1 MTSQPI
7 YVHAV
12 TNDEPLENLS
22 IYTFNQSDANVTN
35 STEPKTFLNATI
47 WRILWIAHPN
57 VSQICQA
64 VALSCITLIGIL
76 GNFVLILSSPWIVN
90 VNRNLLA
97 IVTSMA
103 LCDILMCM
111 ALPYNAY
118 LILAYDNDLERIH
131 CTFQGII
138 ITFPGLLKNFNM
150 VQISLLC
157 YIMVWNPTK
166 RFKIQKSLCVKLCV
180 VLAWCASVS
189 FSCLPFYWNNNEV
202 SNPNTPGCDLEN
214 LWTLEYKMLYLIQF
228 FFTSLFYGI
237 VVLFVQCGIH
247 KLKAKLEVNS
257 RRRRRKKLTSE
268 TKRKNHIQQAVAFS
282 ITASVMYIMTL
293 PYHASIFVHFLLGM
307 KIIPELFIVI
317 FYYLSILHVIVNPI
331 LYACHIRRIT
341 EAYLGAVKYAA
352 KCFCCKCCR
361 YDNPGPLGSN
371 ENNGVRLHTMSLRR
385 PVSGSMLRLHTSL
398 DGRSVGIPRVVV
410 TNFDQRGRRVDAGWT
425 LDGSDIWCS
434 SGANDFHIEEIN
446 CSSSYDFN
454 CDTFST
460 EDFLDVPD
468 PEWQ

>member
-1 MTSQPI
+1 M
-7 YVHAV
+7 
-12 TNDEPLENLS
+12 
-22 IYTFNQSDANVTN
+22 
-35 STEPKTFLNATI
+35 
-47 WRILWIAHPN
+47 AHPN

-157 YIMVWNPTK
+157 YMMVWNPTK

-180 VLAWCASVS
+180 VLAWCASVG

-247 KLKAKLEVNS
+247 KLRAKLEVNS
-257 RRRRRKKLTSE
+257 RRRRR
-268 TKRKNHIQQAVAFS
+268 
-282 ITASVMYIMTL
+282 
-293 PYHASIFVHFLLGM
+293 
-307 KIIPELFIVI
+307 
-317 FYYLSILHVIVNPI
+317 
-331 LYACHIRRIT
+331 
-341 EAYLGAVKYAA
+341 
-352 KCFCCKCCR
+352 
-361 YDNPGPLGSN
+361 
-371 ENNGVRLHTMSLRR
+371 NN
-385 PVSGSMLRLHTSL
+385 
-398 DGRSVGIPRVVV
+398 
-410 TNFDQRGRRVDAGWT
+410 
-425 LDGSDIWCS
+425 
-434 SGANDFHIEEIN
+434 
-446 CSSSYDFN
+446 
-454 CDTFST
+454 
-460 EDFLDVPD
+460 
-468 PEWQ
+468 

>member
-1 MTSQPI
+1 MISQPI
-7 YVHAV
+7 YTEAV
-12 TNDEPLENLS
+12 TNDEPFKNLS
-22 IYTFNQSDANVTN
+22 IYTFNQTDANVTN

-47 WRILWIAHPN
+47 WRILWMAHPN

-64 VALSCITLIGIL
+64 VTLSCITLIGIL
-76 GNFVLILSSPWIVN
+76 GNFVLILSSPRIVN

-97 IVTSMA
+97 IVTSIA
-103 LCDILMCM
+103 LCDILVCM
-111 ALPYNAY
+111 TLPYDVY
-118 LILAYDNDLERIH
+118 LIVTYDNDLERLH

-157 YIMVWNPTK
+157 YMMVWNPTK
-166 RFKIQKSLCVKLCV
+166 RFKIQKRLCVNLSV
-180 VLAWCASVS
+180 VLAWCMAVS
-189 FSCLPFYWNNNEV
+189 FGCLPFYWYNNEEYD
-202 SNPNTPGCDLEN
+202 SNTPKCDLEN
-214 LWTLEYKMLYLIQF
+214 LWSLGYKMLYLFQF
-228 FFTSLFYGI
+228 LFTSLFYGNVI
-237 VVLFVQCGIH
+237 LFVQCGIH
-247 KLKAKLEVNS
+247 KLKAKLELNS

-282 ITASVMYIMTL
+282 ITASIMFMMTL
-293 PYHASIFVHFLLGM
+293 PYHAVILVHFLLGM

-331 LYACHIRRIT
+331 LYACHIRKMT
-341 EAYLGAVKYAA
+341 GAYLGVARNAA
-352 KCFCCKCCR
+352 KFLCCKCCR
-361 YDNPGPLGSN
+361 YDNPGPPVSS

-398 DGRSVGIPRVVV
+398 DGRGVGIPRVVV
-410 TNFDQRGRRVDAGWT
+410 TDFDQSGRRVDADWT

-434 SGANDFHIEEIN
+434 SGVNDFHSEEIN
-446 CSSSYDFN
+446 CTSSYDFS
-454 CDTFST
+454 CDTFLT

-468 PEWQ
+468 PE